1 MSSQARVRRDDAV
14 MLIAFGGPEAPE
26 EIRPFLRRVLAGRPV
41 PPSRI
46 EEVAHHYELIG
57 GRSPI
62 NELTARQGAAL
73 AERLATLGQKLPV
86 VLGMWHAPPL
96 IGETLQR
103 LAADGA
109 RRVIG
114 VVMAAFHD
122 TATLGR
128 YAAAVDA
135 GIAALELPA
144 FSLRYAGSPEG
155 LPGFTQ
161 ANADAI
167 RAAFERVAEDL
178 RGEAQLVFTAHSVPV
193 EVGERAGYVARYQA
207 AAESI
212 ARALGLRQYRLAY
225 QSRSGNP
232 RDPWLE
238 PDIGSVVRAEAAS
251 GRRALVVAP
260 IGFVC
265 DHVEVLYD
273 LDVEAMRIANE
284 AGIRLERASSVTTH
298 PAYIDALAQTVLEC
312 VARTDD

>member
-1 MSSQARVRRDDAV
+1 MSAGGSDAIL
-14 MLIAFGGPEAPE
+14 LIAFGGPEKPE
-26 EIRPFLRRVLAGRPV
+26 DIRPFLRHVLAGRPV

-46 EEVAHHYELIG
+46 EEVAHHYEVIG

-62 NELTARQGAAL
+62 NELTARQGDAL
-73 AERLATLGQKLPV
+73 GERLAAAGVKLPL
-86 VLGMWHAPPL
+86 VLGMWHAPPF
-96 IGETLQR
+96 IADTLQR

-144 FSLRYAGSPEG
+144 FSLRYAGSPET

-167 RAAFERVAEDL
+167 RAAFDRVPAEQRAKAL
-178 RGEAQLVFTAHSVPV
+178 LVFTAHSVPV

-212 ARALGLRQYRLAY
+212 ARALGVSEYRLAY

-251 GRRALVVAP
+251 GRPALVVAP

-273 LDVEAMRIANE
+273 LDVEARQIANE
-284 AGIRLERASSVTTH
+284 VGIRLERASSVTTH

-312 VARTDD
+312 AARTDD

>member
-1 MSSQARVRRDDAV
+1 
-14 MLIAFGGPEAPE
+14 
-26 EIRPFLRRVLAGRPV
+26 V
-41 PPSRI
+41 PPNRI

-62 NELTARQGAAL
+62 NELTARQATAL
-73 AERLATLGQKLPV
+73 AERLATLGQPLPV
-86 VLGMWHAPPL
+86 ALGMWHAPPF
-96 IGETLQR
+96 IADTLQR

-122 TATLGR
+122 TATLSR
-128 YAAAVDA
+128 YASAVDA
-135 GIAALELPA
+135 GIVALGLPA
-144 FSLRYAGSPEG
+144 FWLRYAGSPEA

-167 RAAFERVAEDL
+167 RAAFERLPAEL
-178 RGEAQLVFTAHSVPV
+178 HGAASLVFTAHSVPV

-212 ARALGLRQYRLAY
+212 ARALGVSEYRLAY

-232 RDPWLE
+232 REPWLE
-238 PDIGSVVRAEAAS
+238 PDIVSVVRAEAAS

-273 LDVEAMRIANE
+273 LDVEARRVANE
-284 AGIRLERASSVTTH
+284 IGIRLERASSVTTH
-298 PAYIDALAQTVLEC
+298 PAYIDALAQTVVEC
-312 VARTDD
+312 LARAND

>member
-1 MSSQARVRRDDAV
+1 MSPRRCDAV
-14 MLIAFGGPEAPE
+14 MLIAFGGPEGPE

-41 PPSRI
+41 PPTRI
-46 EEVAHHYELIG
+46 EEVAHHYESIG

-73 AERLATLGQKLPV
+73 AERLAALGQPLPV
-86 VLGMWHAPPL
+86 VVGMWHAPPF
-96 IGETLQR
+96 IADTLKR

-128 YAAAVDA
+128 YASAVDA
-135 GIAALELPA
+135 GIVALGLPA
-144 FSLRYAGSPEG
+144 FSLRYAGSPEA

-161 ANADAI
+161 ANADAV
-167 RAAFERVAEDL
+167 RAAFERMPAEL
-178 RGEAQLVFTAHSVPV
+178 RGEALLVFTAHSVPV

-207 AAESI
+207 AAERI
-212 ARALGLRQYRLAY
+212 AHAVGLREYRLAY

-232 RDPWLE
+232 RDRWLE
-238 PDIGSVVRAEAAS
+238 PDVMTVVRAEAAS

-273 LDVEAMRIANE
+273 LDVETRQIANE
-284 AGIRLERASSVTTH
+284 VGIRLERASSATTH

-312 VARTDD
+312 VAREND